1 MTIAKLV
8 HDNDNDDDDK
18 CDDDG
23 EEDDNDGDQRSFLRF
38 LSEIKL
44 SIRRKFPPKCCI
56 RKMDMRD
63 SRGLIGLTEDQT
75 PSPSEWKLS
84 RDARLNFNLRSPTQ
98 RL

>member
-1 MTIAKLV
+1 MTIVKLV

-44 SIRRKFPPKCCI
+44 SIRRK
-56 RKMDMRD
+56 
-63 SRGLIGLTEDQT
+63 LH
-75 PSPSEWKLS
+75 
-84 RDARLNFNLRSPTQ
+84 
-98 RL
+98 